1 VAIIWGYAAR
11 NMQNVATIQSHTNQM
26 GEGTANIAYE
36 LGRLHIALPEQ
47 FLGGPVQTYYEQE
60 YNT

>member
-1 VAIIWGYAAR
+1 
-11 NMQNVATIQSHTNQM
+11 MQNVATIQSHTSQM

-47 FLGGPVQTYYEQE
+47 FLGGPVQTYYEKE